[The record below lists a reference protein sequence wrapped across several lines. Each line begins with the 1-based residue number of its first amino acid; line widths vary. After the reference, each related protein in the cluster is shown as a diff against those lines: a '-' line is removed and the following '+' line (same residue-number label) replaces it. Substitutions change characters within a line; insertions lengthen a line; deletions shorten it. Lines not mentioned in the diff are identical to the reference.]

1 MCLETVDSKEET
13 IKKYGKEG
21 YGWKV
26 FIKYKDGIY
35 AERYHHGNS
44 PYVIGKRYKSEPSD
58 STPYSCGFHIFWA
71 RRAAREWATWP
82 SCFANSAFNS
92 YRPSLGLS
100 ELVVRSKF
108 VVRKVKWSDPRA
120 SGTQW
125 NKKVIVAKNMTILPL
140 KEKKK

>member
-26 FIKYKDGIY
+26 FRKYKDGIR
-35 AERYHHGNS
+35 AECYPGGES
-44 PYVIGKRYKSEPSD
+44 LYIIGKRYKSKPSD
-58 STPYSCGFHIFWA
+58 NTPYPCGFHIFWT
-71 RRAAREWATWP
+71 RRAARRWAMWP
-82 SCFANSAFNS
+82 SPNSHFF
-92 YRPSLGLS
+92 LGLS
-100 ELVVRSKF
+100 RL
-108 VVRKVKWSDPRA
+108 VVRKVKWSGPRA

-125 NKKVIVAKNMTILPL
+125 NKKVIVAKHMTILPL

>member
-1 MCLETVDSKEET
+1 MPPVYERSHRMCLETVDSKEET

-71 RRAAREWATWP
+71 RRAASWWATW
-82 SCFANSAFNS
+82 S
-92 YRPSLGLS
+92 YRLSAGLP
-100 ELVVRSKF
+100 EL
-108 VVRKVKWSDPRA
+108 VVRKVKWSGPRA
-120 SGTQW
+120 SGMQD
-125 NKKVIVAKNMTILPL
+125 KERVVVAKYMTILPL